1 MSIEFEHGGNLFKV
15 DTPEEAAALL
25 ALLDRREAA
34 ALRRSQYAKALARLP
49 VFARSSA
56 AAEEYRSPWTP
67 DAFALFVGRLGKQQ
81 TSALEALL
89 LHRSLTDHKLRTV
102 LQVKNNQALAG
113 ILSGISKQAI
123 AVNIP
128 PRAIFRFENSR
139 SGGKRSSRYEIA
151 DEFAQIAR
159 EIGWPTVLEQFQD
172 NS

>member
-1 MSIEFEHGGNLFKV
+1 MAIEFEHGGNLFKV

-34 ALRRSQYAKALARLP
+34 ALRRSQYANALARLP

-56 AAEEYRSPWTP
+56 AAEEYKSPWTP
-67 DAFALFVGRLGKQQ
+67 EAFALFIERLGKQQ
-81 TSALEALL
+81 KAALDALL
-89 LHRSLTDHKLRTV
+89 LHRIITDHELRTV
-102 LQVKNNQALAG
+102 LQVKDNQALAG

-128 PRAIFRFENSR
+128 PRAIFRFENFR
-139 SGGKRSSRYEIA
+139 SGGKRSSRYEVA
-151 DEFAQIAR
+151 DEFAQVAR
-159 EIGWPTVLEQFQD
+159 ETGWVPEHFQN